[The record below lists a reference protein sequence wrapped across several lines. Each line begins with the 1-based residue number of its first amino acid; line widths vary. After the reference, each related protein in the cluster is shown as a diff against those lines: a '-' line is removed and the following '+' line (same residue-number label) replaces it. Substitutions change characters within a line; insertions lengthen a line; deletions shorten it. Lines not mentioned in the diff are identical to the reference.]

1 MEVKTKNFEIYPYD
15 ETTHTIVVSNSPRL
29 TKKLNRILNYQY
41 DRKTK
46 FSDTD
51 EAKFKVSN
59 DKLQDT
65 LLSLGL
71 PKDFVMTRC

>member
-15 ETTHTIVVSNSPRL
+15 DATHVIVVTSSPRL
-29 TKKLNRILNYQY
+29 TKKLNKILAYPY

-46 FSDTD
+46 FTDTD

-59 DKLQDT
+59 DKLKDT
-65 LLSLGL
+65 LITLGL
-71 PKDFVMTRC
+71 PKTYVMARC